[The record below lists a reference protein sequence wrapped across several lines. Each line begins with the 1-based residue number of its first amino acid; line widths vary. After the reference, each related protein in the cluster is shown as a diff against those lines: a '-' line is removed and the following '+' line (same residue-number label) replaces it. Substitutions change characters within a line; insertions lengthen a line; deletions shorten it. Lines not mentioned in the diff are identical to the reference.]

1 MIGVLVVNKSSL
13 MCSVTAAA
21 LKHEPDIRVVGLA
34 TDVGEALDLIWTC
47 HCDLVLA
54 NVNLPN
60 DGTLKLIRGAKAFS
74 SVKVLVV
81 GLTKAEE
88 EVILRYIEAGAA
100 GYVLG
105 EDSLEDLLKN
115 IRAVY
120 HGEAL
125 VSPEVAAAMISRIAE
140 LAEPYSTIEPG
151 RDEVTEL
158 TPREREVLD
167 LIGEG
172 LSNQEIAVR
181 LVIEV
186 GTVKNHVHNILR
198 KLDMSSRQDAAM
210 YWGAIQGFE
219 AGY

>member
-1 MIGVLVVNKSSL
+1 MIDVLIVNKSSL
-13 MCSVTAAA
+13 MCSVTATA

-34 TDVGEALDLIWTC
+34 TDADEALDLIWTC
-47 HCDLVLA
+47 NCDLVLA
-54 NVNLPN
+54 NVNVPN
-60 DGTLKLIRGAKAFS
+60 DGALKLIRGAKALA
-74 SVKVLVV
+74 SVKVLVM
-81 GLTKAEE
+81 GLTKAEG
-88 EVILRYIEAGAA
+88 VILRYIEAGAA

-105 EDSLEDLLKN
+105 DDSVEDLLKN

-120 HGEAL
+120 NGEAL

-140 LAEPYSTIEPG
+140 LAQPYSTIEPG
-151 RDEVTEL
+151 TDEVTEL

-167 LIGEG
+167 LIGAG

-198 KLDMSSRQDAAM
+198 KLDVSSRQDAAV
-210 YWGAIQGFE
+210 YWGAIQGI
-219 AGY
+219 

>member
-34 TDVGEALDLIWTC
+34 TNVDEALNLIWRC
-47 HCDLVLA
+47 NCDLVLA
-54 NVNLPN
+54 NVNLPH
-60 DGTLKLIRGAKAFS
+60 DGTLKLIRAAKAFS
-74 SVKVLVV
+74 SVKVLVM
-81 GLTKAEE
+81 GLAKAEE

-151 RDEVTEL
+151 GDEVTEL

-198 KLDMSSRQDAAM
+198 KLDVSSRQDAC
-210 YWGAIQGFE
+210 GVLGRNSRI
-219 AGY
+219 

>member
-1 MIGVLVVNKSSL
+1 MIGMLIVNKSSL
-13 MCSVTAAA
+13 MCSVTASA
-21 LKHEPDIRVVGLA
+21 LKYEPDVRVVGLA
-34 TDVGEALDLIWTC
+34 TDAEEALDLIWTC
-47 HCDLVLA
+47 NCDVVLA

-60 DGTLKLIRGAKAFS
+60 DGALKLIRGAKALS
-74 SVKVLVV
+74 SVRVLVV
-81 GLTKAEE
+81 GLTKAQE

-100 GYVLG
+100 GYVLAD
-105 EDSLEDLLKN
+105 DSVEDLLRN

-120 HGEAL
+120 NGEAL

-140 LAEPYSTIEPG
+140 LAQPYSTIEPG
-151 RDEVTEL
+151 MDEVTEL

-167 LIGEG
+167 LIGAG

-198 KLDMSSRQDAAM
+198 KLDVSSRQDAAV
-210 YWGAIQGFE
+210 YWGAIQGI
-219 AGY
+219 

>member
-1 MIGVLVVNKSSL
+1 MIGTLIVNKSSL
-13 MCSVTAAA
+13 MCSIIAAA
-21 LKHEPDIRVVGLA
+21 LKHEPDMRVVGLA
-34 TDVGEALDLIWTC
+34 TDVDEALDLIWRC
-47 HCDLVLA
+47 NCDLVLV

-60 DGTLKLIRGAKAFS
+60 DGTLKLIRSAKAFS
-74 SVKVLVV
+74 SVKVLVM
-81 GLTKAEE
+81 GLAKAEE

-105 EDSLEDLLKN
+105 EDSVEDLLKN
-115 IRAVY
+115 MRAVY

-125 VSPEVAAAMISRIAE
+125 VSPEVAAAMISRITE

-151 RDEVTEL
+151 GEEATEL

-167 LIGEG
+167 LVGEG

-198 KLDMSSRQDAAM
+198 KLDVSSRQDAAM

>member
-1 MIGVLVVNKSSL
+1 MTMIDVLIVNKSSL
-13 MCSVTAAA
+13 MCSVTATA
-21 LKHEPDIRVVGLA
+21 LKHEPDICVVGLA
-34 TDVGEALDLIWTC
+34 TDADEALDLIWTC
-47 HCDLVLA
+47 NCDLVLA
-54 NVNLPN
+54 NVNVPN
-60 DGTLKLIRGAKAFS
+60 DGALKLIRGAKALA
-74 SVKVLVV
+74 SVKVLVM
-81 GLTKAEE
+81 GLTKTE

-105 EDSLEDLLKN
+105 DDSVEDLLKN

-120 HGEAL
+120 NGEAL

-140 LAEPYSTIEPG
+140 LAQPYSTIEPG
-151 RDEVTEL
+151 MDEVTEL

-167 LIGEG
+167 LIGAG

-198 KLDMSSRQDAAM
+198 KLDVSSRQDAAV
-210 YWGAIQGFE
+210 YWGAIQGI
-219 AGY
+219 

>member
-1 MIGVLVVNKSSL
+1 MIDVLIVNKSSL
-13 MCSVTAAA
+13 MCSVTATA
-21 LKHEPDIRVVGLA
+21 LKHEPDMRVVGLA
-34 TDVGEALDLIWTC
+34 TDADEALDLIWTC
-47 HCDLVLA
+47 NCDLVLA
-54 NVNLPN
+54 NVNVPN
-60 DGTLKLIRGAKAFS
+60 DGALKLIRGAKALS
-74 SVKVLVV
+74 SVKVLVM
-81 GLTKAEE
+81 GLTKTE

-105 EDSLEDLLKN
+105 DDSVEDLLKN

-120 HGEAL
+120 NGEAL

-140 LAEPYSTIEPG
+140 LARPYSTIEPG
-151 RDEVTEL
+151 MDEVTEL

-167 LIGEG
+167 LIGAG

-198 KLDMSSRQDAAM
+198 KLDVSSRQDAAV
-210 YWGAIQGFE
+210 YWGAIQGI
-219 AGY
+219 